1 MGRNQKLEEAAIP
14 WSTPTLRQ
22 VRETVRGEVTTSL
35 GRASLVGN
43 SVLRVMADATAAL
56 THLTLRYIDW
66 LALQFLPDTAETE
79 WIDRHGI
86 IWLVNSDNTVGR
98 KSATFAAGSA
108 TVTGVAGIQLP
119 IATQLVSTDEIN
131 FETTELIVLN
141 NVATPVKI
149 RATNPGTVGNL
160 LTGEPLTF
168 IAEIEGLDRTAT
180 ILELHGGTNEET
192 DEELRQ
198 RVLKRIRQPP
208 MGGAVYDYE
217 AWALAVPGVTRAWAA
232 QEMGIGT
239 ATVRFMMDDK
249 RTDNDGVPLEED
261 VIEVTKYIDYRRPVA
276 VKDTFVVA
284 PLKQPISITIA
295 ELNPDT
301 PSVRQEIEDS
311 LLFMLRALA
320 KPGQTIYAAWK
331 SYAVMNTSAIVSFQL
346 VDTEDDLMESVG
358 HIAVLENIIYTE
370 DEISELPPYLPP
382 PEFVGHGA
390 GHAEGISDAIGMPRG
405 VGVGTTLLSVFSF
418 ALAISTNANGKGF
431 SQALGKAIAIG
442 ASNRA
447 PGTAGG
453 VGVATGAGATA

>member
-1 MGRNQKLEEAAIP
+1 
-14 WSTPTLRQ
+14 
-22 VRETVRGEVTTSL
+22 
-35 GRASLVGN
+35 
-43 SVLRVMADATAAL
+43 LRVIADATAAL

-79 WIDRHGI
+79 WIDRHGL

-98 KSATFAAGSA
+98 KNATFATGTA
-108 TVTGVAGIQLP
+108 TVTGTAGVQIP
-119 IATQLVSTDEIN
+119 IASELISTNNIN
-131 FETTELIVLN
+131 FETTELIVVN
-141 NVATPVKI
+141 VVATPVKI
-149 RATNPGTVGNL
+149 RATNPGIVGNL

-168 IAEIEGLDRTAT
+168 DPSIPDVDPIAT
-180 ILELHGGTNEET
+180 ILELHGGSEEET

-249 RTDNDGVPLEED
+249 RADNDGVPLEED
-261 VIEVTKYIDYRRPVA
+261 VIDVTKYIDYRRPVA

-284 PLKQPISITIA
+284 PLKQPMTVTIA

-311 LLFMLRALA
+311 LLLMLRNLA
-320 KPGQTIYAAWK
+320 KPGQTIFAAWK
-331 SYAVMNTSAIVSFQL
+331 SYAIMNTSAIVSFLL
-346 VDTEDDLMESVG
+346 VDDDDELMESVG
-358 HIAVLENIIYTE
+358 HIAVLESIVYVE
-370 DEISELPPYLPP
+370 DEISEVPPYLPP

-390 GHAEGISDAIGMPRG
+390 GFAEGISDAIGMPRG
-405 VGVGTTLLSVFSF
+405 VGVGSTVPSPFGT
-418 ALAISTNANGKGF
+418 ALGVSNNMNGQGA
-431 SQALGKAIAIG
+431 SGALGKAVAIG

-453 VGVATGAGATA
+453 VGAAQATGASV